1 MYRSVLRVMVFVLLL
16 LPGAAAA
23 QDSPTEVPKPPSQ
36 PAVQP
41 EEPGEEPPPLPAK
54 PVPPPVPPP
63 PPQVLDRETT
73 RPAPR
78 PAEEEEQPAP
88 AVEKEEDDG
97 QGLPAGGLLIK
108 VSIPT
113 VSQLMITETG
123 LSSFS
128 YPSLLVGGI
137 SSSGWGGGL
146 GFRFHHE
153 SSVSSS
159 YSGGETDTAHLVI
172 FSPSLLWVSDG
183 VASNLV
189 RFTGQVSPM
198 FGFMG
203 TDDDPSRDIVVGYQF
218 GVGGGFFPHPA
229 FGVGVEVGL
238 CGLWLTESEVSVNYA
253 YGAITATVILDLWG
267 DDDA

>member
-1 MYRSVLRVMVFVLLL
+1 MYRSVLRMMVFVLLMA
-16 LPGAAAA
+16 PGAAAA
-23 QDSPTEVPKPPSQ
+23 QDSPKEVPNPPPQ

-41 EEPGEEPPPLPAK
+41 EEPGEEPPPLPVKPTPA
-54 PVPPPVPPP
+54 PVPPP
-63 PPQVLDRETT
+63 QVMDREAAKPT
-73 RPAPR
+73 PR
-78 PAEEEEQPAP
+78 PAEEPEKPAP
-88 AVEKEEDDG
+88 AEEKEEDG

-153 SSVSSS
+153 STKSSS

-172 FSPSLLWVSDG
+172 FSPSVFWVSDG

-203 TDDDPSRDIVVGYQF
+203 TDDEPSRDLVVGYQF

-229 FGVGVEVGL
+229 FGVGVEVGF
-238 CGLWLTESEVSVNYA
+238 CGLWLTESEISVNYA
-253 YGAITATVILDLWG
+253 YGAITATVILDVFG
-267 DDDA
+267 DDDD